1 MSIFGLNMSYRVHLI
16 TQHVEYF
23 KERCASYTEQLGEH
37 MYQNL
42 QIMEQNWLSVGW
54 NIIFL
59 EDYLIL
65 GN

>member
-1 MSIFGLNMSYRVHLI
+1 MSILGLNMSYRVRLT

-23 KERCASYTEQLGEH
+23 KERCASYTEQLGERMH
-37 MYQNL
+37 QNL